1 MHSMSRKKRNKKK
14 HRGTRALV
22 IIMIMVICCGFGAHH
37 YLAGDGAPWFAYTY
51 NESENA
57 LVRTAAS
64 QLGNQGGEKFWSW
77 YGYDS
82 HVDWCACFV
91 SWCASKNGY
100 TGSGKVPKFSYVP
113 TGISWFQSKGL
124 YQDSDYT
131 PEPGD
136 IIFFDF
142 TQNGTGDHVG
152 IVAGT
157 YFGLIFTIEGN
168 NGDACRARIYLASNK
183 NILGYGQVNE

>member
-1 MHSMSRKKRNKKK
+1 MNRKLKNKRK
-14 HRGTRALV
+14 HGGVRALA
-22 IIMIMVICCGFGAHH
+22 IILILVVGCGIGAHH
-37 YLAGDGAPWFAYTY
+37 YLAGDGAPWFVYTY
-51 NESENA
+51 NESESA

-64 QLGNQGGEKFWSW
+64 QLGNQGGERFWSR

-82 HVDWCACFV
+82 KVDWCACFV

-100 TGSGKVPKFSYVP
+100 TSKGIIPKFSYVP
-113 TGISWFQSKGL
+113 TGISWFQNKGL
-124 YQDSDYT
+124 YQNSDYT

-142 TQNGTGDHVG
+142 TQNGIGDHVG

-157 YFGLIFTIEGN
+157 YFGLVFTIEGN
-168 NGDACRARIYLASNK
+168 SGDACRARIYLASNK